1 MIRPPA
7 VAGTFYPADPREL
20 ARQIDEF
27 TGAATPAAKI
37 AARGCLVP
45 HAGYMYSGHVAGAVF
60 ASIEIPARCI
70 LLGPRHYPRGEAMA
84 ILTEGSFAT
93 PLGEA
98 QIDSELA
105 RELAYQC
112 PRLRED
118 AVAHER
124 EHSLEVEI
132 PFLQRLAG
140 DFRFVPVVLATDR
153 YQAIE
158 ELGRAV
164 ARVVAAHK
172 EPVLLIASSDLNHYE
187 SDAITRSK
195 DERAIARILALDPQG
210 LYDTVRREQISM
222 CGYAA
227 TVAMLVAVRE
237 LGGMPS
243 RSPRGQS
250 PPSPSGYGAAAFAP
264 LRERRLE
271 ARLVRHATSG
281 DINGDREHVVGYAG
295 IVVV

>member
-7 VAGTFYPADPREL
+7 VAGTFYPSDSREL

-27 TGAATPAAKI
+27 TNAAKASPVAAGPKI
-37 AARGCLVP
+37 AARGCVVP
-45 HAGYMYSGHVAGAVF
+45 HAGYMYSGHVAGAVY

-84 ILTEGSFAT
+84 ILTEGSFLT
-93 PLGEA
+93 PFGEA
-98 QIDSELA
+98 EIDSALA
-105 RELAYQC
+105 RELTYEC

-140 DFRFVPVVLATDR
+140 DFRFVPIVLGTDR
-153 YQAIE
+153 YPAIE

-164 ARVVAAHK
+164 ARVVAAQNQS
-172 EPVLLIASSDLNHYE
+172 VLVIASSDMNHYE
-187 SDAITRSK
+187 SEAITRAK
-195 DERAIARILALDPQG
+195 DERAITRILALDPPG
-210 LYDTVRREQISM
+210 LYGTVRREQISM

-237 LGGMPS
+237 LG
-243 RSPRGQS
+243 
-250 PPSPSGYGAAAFAP
+250 AT
-264 LRERRLE
+264 E
-271 ARLVRHATSG
+271 ARLVRHLTSG

-295 IVVV
+295 IVVL